1 MIFFRN
7 LSTALLMSLSV
18 YGYADI
24 VSYNFDIDYDEIF
37 IIDETVIAMSIND
50 QVPGPTIEAKI
61 GDTLQVT
68 FNNRM
73 DVETS
78 IHWHGILLP
87 NDQDGVPFLNTLPIA
102 AGESFTYEFLIKH
115 AGTYWYHSHTG
126 IQEQRGIYGALVFK
140 EQESRYDYDVE
151 KVIVLSDW
159 TNEDPGSV
167 LRHLKREDDYY
178 ALKKQAV
185 QSWEGVLANGTTALR
200 NRVNSSLSRMEPMDI
215 SDVGYDAFLIN
226 GQQESWDRGVAPGS
240 TVRLRIINASASSYF
255 FVELASGEMTII
267 EADGMP
273 VEPVQVD
280 RLRIAIAETY
290 DVLVTLPEANAAYE
304 LRATSEDVTGFA
316 SLYLGDG
323 DVVNVEPL
331 TKPNLY
337 IMDHNM
343 HGNASGMDMSDQT
356 ATQQPMDYQM
366 DHSKHMDMGNS
377 QLRMLDEYSGLRSLT
392 TIESIPGQSVR
403 EIELT
408 LTGSMERYVWSLND
422 LVLSESDKI
431 MINKGEKV
439 RLKLV
444 NETMMQHPI
453 HFHGHFFSVINGE
466 ENKSPLKHTVN
477 VPPLKTVLI
486 EFDANEEK
494 DWFLHCHNLYHM
506 KSGMA
511 AVVGYNNPV
520 LNNSDLGFD
529 RLQTAH
535 KEPRYLFA
543 DLGFQSN
550 MVSGEIWAMDTRN
563 SANIEYDYDYDND
576 YDIETKYERHLTRF
590 FSVFAGGS
598 FDSER
603 GNDNNT
609 AIIGINYILPL
620 LIESNLRIDT
630 DGKVRLQMH
639 NEHQLTE
646 RIKFDWEWNTHDEYR
661 VRFGYEFNKQVM
673 VIFNYDSDFK
683 FGAGMEFRL

>member
-18 YGYADI
+18 YCYADI

-37 IIDETVIAMSIND
+37 IIDKTVVAMSIND
-50 QVPGPTIEAKI
+50 QIPGPIIEAKI

-68 FNNRM
+68 FNNKM

-78 IHWHGILLP
+78 VHWHGILLP

-102 AGESFTYEFLIKH
+102 AGESFTYEFLVRH
-115 AGTYWYHSHTG
+115 AGTYWYHSHTRL
-126 IQEQRGIYGALVFK
+126 QEQRGIYGALVFK

-167 LRHLKREDDYY
+167 LRHLKREDNFY
-178 ALKKQAV
+178 ALKKQAI
-185 QSWEGVLANGTTALR
+185 QTWEGVLSNGAIALR
-200 NRVNSSLSRMEPMDI
+200 NRVISALSRMEPMDI
-215 SDVGYDAFLIN
+215 SDVGYDSFLIN
-226 GQQESWDRGVAPGS
+226 GQQESSDKNIEHGS

-255 FVELASGEMTII
+255 FVDFSAGEMTII

-273 VEPVQVD
+273 VEPFPVD
-280 RLRIAIAETY
+280 RLRIATAETY
-290 DVLVTLPEANAAYE
+290 DVLVTLPNEPAAYE
-304 LRATSEDVTGFA
+304 LRATAEDITGFA

-323 DVVNVEPL
+323 NLINVESL

-337 IMDHNM
+337 LMDHNS
-343 HGNASGMDMSDQT
+343 HGNDSRMDMSDQS
-356 ATQQPMDYQM
+356 ATQQPMD
-366 DHSKHMDMGNS
+366 HSKHIGIG
-377 QLRMLDEYSGLRSLT
+377 QLQILDEYSGLRSLS
-392 TIESIPGQSVR
+392 ESEQIPDQSVR
-403 EIELT
+403 EIDLI
-408 LTGSMERYVWSLND
+408 LAGNMDRYVWSLND
-422 LVLSESDKI
+422 LVLSESDRI
-431 MINKGEKV
+431 VINKGEKV

-453 HFHGHFFSVINGE
+453 HFHGHFFRVINGE
-466 ENKSPLKHTVN
+466 ENQSPLKHTVN
-477 VPPLKTVLI
+477 VPPLKTILI
-486 EFDANEEK
+486 EFYANEEK

-511 AVVGYNNPV
+511 AVVGYDDPA

-529 RLQTAH
+529 RLQSTL

-563 SANIEYDYDYDND
+563 TVNIEYDYDYESD
-576 YDIETKYERHLTRF
+576 YDIEIKYERHLTRF

-609 AIIGINYILPL
+609 AIFGINYILPL
-620 LIESNLRIDT
+620 LVESNLRIDT

-646 RIKFDWEWNTHDEYR
+646 RIKFDWEWDTDDEYR
-661 VRFGYEFNKQVM
+661 VRFGYEYNKQLM

-683 FGAGMEFRL
+683 FGAGIESRF